1 MSADAPARTP
11 VDRADLRALTLRGEP
26 AWETRGHLLRP
37 AAEAD
42 LLAHLG
48 WCRERATL
56 LAACPA
62 VRGTGMAETCRTIA
76 ERLGEAARLLTG
88 EGD

>member
-1 MSADAPARTP
+1 MSADAPARFAIQ
-11 VDRADLRALTLRGEP
+11 RLDLKEQTINGMHV
-26 AWETRGHLLRP
+26 WEARGHLLRP

-48 WCRERATL
+48 WCRERATT

-62 VRGTGMAETCRTIA
+62 VRGTGLEATCRTIA